1 MSNTNQQGHPNRQL
15 YIGFDPNSLDSAAP
29 YVTNGLL
36 NVAQFT
42 YNPSTGN
49 WEPASPQISDNEFCY
64 TNWQA
69 LNNGTGYNK
78 YDYIQ
83 QIDEYN
89 VASVPAVYISTTWRN
104 ITQRTTLSG
113 APPATDLG
121 LITTGVTTVSVNNFP
136 AVQAISATVL
146 PLPTGAATSAN
157 QSSEI
162 TLLTSIAADV
172 SALGGIQN
180 TLIAGQKA
188 IATTGTAVQLGSGAL
203 VNGVTITANINNSAP
218 MTVGPTGVTN
228 TQTGSG
234 NGYILQPGASM
245 SFSISN
251 LSPIY
256 LNGTAGDFVSYT
268 GN

>member
-1 MSNTNQQGHPNRQL
+1 MGTNQQGHPNRQI
-15 YIGFDPNSLDSAAP
+15 YIGFDPNTLDSAAP
-29 YVTNGLL
+29 YVANGLL
-36 NVAQFT
+36 SIASYVYNSSTQTWVPATPQLSETQFSYLNWVAT
-42 YNPSTGN
+42 
-49 WEPASPQISDNEFCY
+49 A
-64 TNWQA
+64 
-69 LNNGTGYNK
+69 NGTGYVTN
-78 YDYIQ
+78 DYLQ

-89 VASVPAVYISTTWRN
+89 VNVVPAQYLGTTWRN
-104 ITQRTTLSG
+104 ISQGTTLSS
-113 APPATDLG
+113 APTPGTY
-121 LITTGVTTVSVNNFP
+121 IPVSSIISTVSVNNFP
-136 AVQAISATVL
+136 AVQAMSAASL
-146 PLPTGAATSAN
+146 PLPSGAATSALQTTGN
-157 QSSEI
+157 AS
-162 TLLTSIAADV
+162 LASIATSVAGM
-172 SALGGIQN
+172 GGIQN

-188 IATTGTAVQLGSGAL
+188 IATTGTAVQLGTGAL